1 MPSEIHYFQRYSQ
14 RENVATNNT
23 LLLFS
28 RLYNESIHKFNVFIN
43 ELLGEES
50 VSVGIKFSQQS
61 KSSSS
66 VPDGIMEQSSFI
78 VVIETKLGSGKNFS
92 KKQLLNHFTSFK
104 NEEKKILIALSPTKM
119 GEKLFK
125 EISDECNLKEYSIN
139 FINITFRDIVKAF
152 NTSINDY
159 DFQLKEI
166 IDDYQSYC
174 FSEKLINDEEFR
186 IKIIPCGGSYELN
199 MKYGAY
205 YMPSNRGT
213 SEHTYIGVY
222 TNKAVIGIGKIVNEI
237 DVEFINGEPI
247 INRKKYEVT
256 KEQENIIIDMEKETR
271 EKIGWDLSLCEH
283 KFYIVEKFYETNYKK
298 DSPGGIQGH
307 RYYNLK
313 EVLGVEELPKLD
325 IIAEKLK
332 QLIWK

>member
-28 RLYNESIHKFNVFIN
+28 RLYNESIHKFNIFIN

-50 VSVGIKFSQQS
+50 INVGIDFSQQS
-61 KSSSS
+61 KAPNS
-66 VPDGIMEQSSFI
+66 VPDGVMSQSSFK
-78 VVIETKLGSGKNFS
+78 VVIETKLGSAKNFS
-92 KKQLLNHFTSFK
+92 KNQLLNHLSSFK
-104 NEEKKILIALSPTKM
+104 NEEQKILIALSPTKM
-119 GEKLFK
+119 SDKLFK
-125 EISDECNLKEYSIN
+125 EIDDDCNLKLNTIK

-152 NTSINDY
+152 NVSINEY
-159 DFQLKEI
+159 DFQLKDI
-166 IDDYQSYC
+166 IRDYENYC
-174 FSEKLINDEEFR
+174 FSENLINDEEFR

-222 TNKAVIGIGKIVNEI
+222 TNKSVIGIGRIINEI
-237 DVEFINGEPI
+237 DVEFIDGETK
-247 INRKKYEVT
+247 INSKKYEVT
-256 KEQENIIIDMEKETR
+256 EEQENIIIDMEKETR

-298 DSPGGIQGH
+298 YSPGGIQGH

-332 QLIWK
+332 QLTWK